1 MVSEQVRK
9 NLFYNAISL
18 IAYVFIGIF
27 YTPYLV
33 KNLGLSAYGVLPIA
47 LVINQYVGVLTNSL
61 TSALTRFYTISIQ
74 NGNNHDAAKYLN
86 TSFAA
91 IFAIIVLL
99 ILPLW
104 FLLRNIENIFSIPY
118 GLVEASKLLFLFTV
132 LSFFLSMFSSIFN
145 IILYAINRLD
155 LLNIINIVRV
165 CGKFIL
171 IIFLFSIIDAD
182 IKYVGL
188 ASLITE
194 VFLLFFSMWAFYRFS
209 HESITIN
216 WSHFNFIAFR
226 SVAVMSV
233 WTIVHQLGDMGVY
246 RIDTLLVN
254 IFWTSKESAVLGAF
268 GELGNYIIMATT
280 VFSSLFGPLILAA
293 YTKGDHSEVVELALD
308 RSLSVGV
315 LVAVLIGLVCGFSTI
330 ILKAWMNEEIVFY
343 KNWLYIKLALVPFYA
358 AAGVFPFVSRARNKV
373 RFPAIMTVVLGFF
386 KFVLLYSI
394 ARFYGKSLDNVQ
406 IILVVGL
413 FFGLAQGYFLN
424 GLYFSKYYPGT
435 RRDVLT
441 NFLKILITLIISF
454 GIGLTFSPII
464 AVLPRLWIFLWI
476 AIISIFMSI
485 AFFKIMLNKRQLSGM
500 IELVYSRK

>member
-1 MVSEQVRK
+1 MVSDQVRK

-18 IAYVFIGIF
+18 IAYVFIGVF

-33 KNLGLSAYGVLPIA
+33 KNLGLSAYGILPIA
-47 LVINQYVGVLTNSL
+47 LAINQYVGVLTNSL

-74 NGNNHDAAKYLN
+74 NGNNQDAAKYLN

-91 IFAIIVLL
+91 IFVIIVLL

-118 GLVEASKLLFLFTV
+118 ELIETSKSLFLFTM
-132 LSFFLSMFSSIFN
+132 LSFFLSMFSSVFN

-165 CGKFIL
+165 SSKFIL
-171 IIFLFSIIDAD
+171 IILLFSIIDTD

-194 VFLLFFSMWAFYRFS
+194 VFLLLFSIWAFYRFS

-216 WSHFNFIAFR
+216 LSHFNFVAFR
-226 SVAVMSV
+226 SVAIMSV

-268 GELGNYIIMATT
+268 GELGNYIVMATS
-280 VFSSLFGPLILAA
+280 VISSLFGPLILAA
-293 YTKGDHSEVVELALD
+293 YSKSDHTEVIELALD

-315 LVAVLIGLVCGFSTI
+315 LVAVMIGLICGFSTI
-330 ILKAWMNEEIVFY
+330 ILKVWMNEEIVFY

-358 AAGVFPFVSRARNKV
+358 AASIFPFVSRARNKV
-373 RFPAIMTVVLGFF
+373 RFPAIMTIVLGFLNF
-386 KFVLLYSI
+386 FFLYSI
-394 ARFYGKSLDNVQ
+394 ARFCGKSLDNVQ
-406 IILVVGL
+406 VILFVAL

-435 RRDVLT
+435 RRDVLI
-441 NFLKILITLIISF
+441 NFVKILISLIISF
-454 GIGLTFSPII
+454 GIGLSFSPII
-464 AVLPRLWIFLWI
+464 AVLPSYWIFLWM
-476 AIISIFMSI
+476 AIISLFILTMFL
-485 AFFKIMLNKRQLSGM
+485 KIMLNKRQLSAM
-500 IELVYSRK
+500 IDLVYSKK